1 MRREEDANV
10 EDGRELTAEEV
21 HNYLTRVMYNRR
33 NKGNPLWNSI
43 VVAGVED
50 GVACVLL
57 ALHLRFCSPPHA
69 LFHCLRRTLGTVDH
83 IGTAYTEDF
92 IVTGFGGHMAIP
104 LIRESWKPDMS
115 ESDARALVEE
125 CMKILYYRDCRTINK
140 ITLAKITAEGGMV
153 SEPFTLATKWDFQSF
168 IKAKAGADT
177 GGSW

>member
-1 MRREEDANV
+1 MASR
-10 EDGRELTAEEV
+10 
-21 HNYLTRVMYNRR
+21 
-33 NKGNPLWNSI
+33 
-43 VVAGVED
+43 
-50 GVACVLL
+50 ACGSRYTCVS
-57 ALHLRFCSPPHA
+57 AAPHA
-69 LFHCLRRTLGTVDH
+69 LSHCLRRTLGTVDH

-140 ITLAKITAEGGMV
+140 ITLAKITAEGGIV